1 MRTRHIYALTQ
12 VCKSTRQMAQK
23 LTVLGGTLGS
33 WGCSKAFSFSVILQ
47 DHFPENTLLLDSIH
61 CIVVEHLNL
70 KPSPTLCTALVRI
83 WDGEDDLSVMLMK
96 MMEMLVVMVV
106 VVISTLY
113 TAFDHSPLAP
123 LAWVASFLPPEEFL
137 TFQPFTKINFNINSS
152 TLSSGEAIVEMNFG
166 FCENSTQLEGG
177 RLILHIPISEF

>member
-1 MRTRHIYALTQ
+1 MHLHKFVSLQDKWHRSWLFWEALWG
-12 VCKSTRQMAQK
+12 
-23 LTVLGGTLGS
+23 LGAS
-33 WGCSKAFSFSVILQ
+33 SKAFSFSASSSRSLSGK
-47 DHFPENTLLLDSIH
+47 TLLLDSIH

-70 KPSPTLCTALVRI
+70 KPSPTLYTALVRI

-96 MMEMLVVMVV
+96 MMEMLVVMMMAF
-106 VVISTLY
+106 STLY

-137 TFQPFTKINFNINSS
+137 TFQPFTTIIFNINSS

>member
-1 MRTRHIYALTQ
+1 
-12 VCKSTRQMAQK
+12 
-23 LTVLGGTLGS
+23 
-33 WGCSKAFSFSVILQ
+33 
-47 DHFPENTLLLDSIH
+47 
-61 CIVVEHLNL
+61 
-70 KPSPTLCTALVRI
+70 
-83 WDGEDDLSVMLMK
+83 MK

-137 TFQPFTKINFNINSS
+137 TFQPFTTIIFNINSS

-166 FCENSTQLEGG
+166 FATNITHPLQDAFFCLKRKLPEN
-177 RLILHIPISEF
+177 